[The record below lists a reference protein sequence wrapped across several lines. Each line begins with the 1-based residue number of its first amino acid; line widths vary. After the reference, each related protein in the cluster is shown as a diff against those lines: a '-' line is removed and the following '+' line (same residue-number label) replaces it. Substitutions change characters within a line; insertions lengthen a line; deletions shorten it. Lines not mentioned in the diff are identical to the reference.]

1 MSGLVNMDGIPLDIN
16 DYTKSSRIDNLGSL
30 SFNTNNN
37 EIEEEDILQ
46 IIASNKPTH
55 IQNNIE
61 DNNVQ
66 DQIQIT
72 PIVQTPVIPSIQPP
86 KIKQENIISNQPSS
100 IVEDKYNIDVN
111 NVEDWNEEELQ
122 EEPKKHKTKE
132 EKKKAEIEF
141 DLDLMNRN
149 FDKIRDNIQDRLK
162 TLDDKQKLLNTKIET
177 LQRFISVDE
186 KDLALEYV
194 KAKEAEKEK
203 NNNAK
208 INYNLI
214 STIQAKIS
222 NKLELLNNTFDIY
235 LKLEDIILKW
245 TKELFNIEKEKLS
258 SFTKIKNL
266 NKNTE
271 TTEDDIMNIIDKIN
285 SDIKANPNMIH
296 DAKESLRIEGY
307 DGKRFNE
314 EKE

>member
-1 MSGLVNMDGIPLDIN
+1 MISNSVSPFKTSPGASPVAGADGIALAYISLGVVASVNALSAFAIIFSLFLPTLFILVFN
-16 DYTKSSRIDNLGSL
+16 LVLLVVYSSYPTTPPFLL
-30 SFNTNNN
+30 STF
-37 EIEEEDILQ
+37 L
-46 IIASNKPTH
+46 IA
-55 IQNNIE
+55 
-61 DNNVQ
+61 
-66 DQIQIT
+66 
-72 PIVQTPVIPSIQPP
+72 
-86 KIKQENIISNQPSS
+86 
-100 IVEDKYNIDVN
+100 
-111 NVEDWNEEELQ
+111 
-122 EEPKKHKTKE
+122 
-132 EKKKAEIEF
+132 
-141 DLDLMNRN
+141 
-149 FDKIRDNIQDRLK
+149 
-162 TLDDKQKLLNTKIET
+162 
-177 LQRFISVDE
+177 
-186 KDLALEYV
+186 
-194 KAKEAEKEK
+194 AEKEK

-214 STIQAKIS
+214 STIQSKIS